1 MIEGIIMKKIL
12 FMVSSMN
19 IGGVEKSLL
28 SLLSVL
34 PKEKYDIT
42 VLVLEKKGGFLEY
55 IPDWVK
61 VEEVTWFKKIKSII
75 MQPPKQTIKDYYN
88 NKQYTK
94 ILSFICSYLISKQLN
109 DRYVYYKSVF
119 KDVPNDINKYDVAI
133 AYQGPT
139 DVIDYYI
146 ANKVNATKK
155 ISWVHFDVSKH
166 TINERLYDRLYNKFD
181 KIFVVSKEAK
191 KRLIEK
197 IPAVENKTD
206 FFPNI
211 VPRDVINEMSKELVE
226 FDDTYKGKKIVTVGR
241 LSKEKGQDLAIKV
254 LFRLR
259 KKGYDVRWYC
269 VGDGNDKKEYEMLIN
284 EYNLKS
290 DFILLGSTPNP
301 YPYIAKADIY
311 VQTSRHEGYC
321 LTLAEAKCLG
331 KPIVTTDFIGAYE
344 QIEDGHNGFIVE
356 CSEEELYKRVKYLI
370 DNKIERDKIVNNL
383 SKDKFNTKTEI
394 EIFFDYIE

>member
-1 MIEGIIMKKIL
+1 MKKIL